1 MIARLGVKSEDTN
14 MENKDVEIKK
24 YSPIVETVWGILLL
38 MLSCALIVF
47 AA

>member
-1 MIARLGVKSEDTN
+1 MK
-14 MENKDVEIKK
+14 NKDVEVKK

-47 AA
+47 GA